1 MVDSNYAVFERFI
14 LAYVADE
21 AYVAYVDLRGLTWLT
36 WTYETNEAYEAYVD
50 LCVALGGLVR
60 SCHSGAV

>member
-36 WTYETNEAYEAYVD
+36 WTYVD
-50 LCVALGGLVR
+50 LRAALGGLVR

>member
-1 MVDSNYAVFERFI
+1 MRCLSVLYWPTW
-14 LAYVADE
+14 LTMADE

>member
-1 MVDSNYAVFERFI
+1 M
-14 LAYVADE
+14 ADE

>member
-36 WTYETNEAYEAYVD
+36 WTYETYVD
-50 LCVALGGLVR
+50 LRAALGGLVR